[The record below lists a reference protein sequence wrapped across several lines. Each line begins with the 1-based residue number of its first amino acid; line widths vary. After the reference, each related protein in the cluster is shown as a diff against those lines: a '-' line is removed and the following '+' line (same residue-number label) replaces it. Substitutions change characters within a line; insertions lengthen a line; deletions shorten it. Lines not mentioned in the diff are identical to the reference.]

1 MKIDVGSLT
10 QDFSDILQANL
21 KNQYKCFRTEVRD
34 TGIFTCGV
42 HKGDKWTSEKSDCP
56 EVGIIMSQALYSL
69 YDAIDSTISAPARS
83 SSTINHGDYGLDD
96 LLDY

>member
-10 QDFSDILQANL
+10 QNFSDILQANL
-21 KNQYKCFRTEVRD
+21 KDQYKCFRTEVRD

-56 EVGIIMSQALYSL
+56 EVGIIMSQAIYSL
-69 YDAIDSTISAPARS
+69 YDAIDSTISAHTGS
-83 SSTINHGDYGLDD
+83 SSGVNLGEYELDEF
-96 LLDY
+96 LNY